1 MGVRAAL
8 LTSVCVALLLPR
20 ETAFGICCLFV
31 AVCTMARGI
40 FAVGSGFRVNCALK
54 LFGILWGNW
63 YIPCL

>member
-31 AVCTMARGI
+31 AVCAMARGI
-40 FAVGSGFRVNCALK
+40 FVVSSGFRMNCALK
-54 LFGILWGNW
+54 LFGTL
-63 YIPCL
+63 